1 MIEEIKGKTDW
12 IKISSPTEEDIEFL
26 KEKFNF
32 HPVILH
38 EIASPSS
45 RTKVEN
51 YGEYIYTVYHLPIY
65 NLEKKTS
72 QETEIDFI
80 ATKKCIITT
89 QYKEIESVDELF
101 SELKEKDEKNI
112 LNGEP
117 EKLFYEILQRSLIFS
132 LRQLFHIG
140 DKIKKIGNSIFK
152 GKEKEMIKEISI
164 VKRDILDQR
173 LIAKPQRTILESLII
188 KGESF
193 FEKDSRIYFNDLL
206 GDHNK
211 LWNTLDNFK
220 ETIEALESTNNTLFN
235 SKTNEI
241 MKLLTIM
248 TFFAL
253 PLSLLVNTFSMSNI
267 YTPLTDNPY
276 GFWIVIIAMV
286 FISLGLYT
294 FFKIKKWL

>member
-1 MIEEIKGKTDW
+1 MVEAIKGKTNW
-12 IKISSPTEEDIEFL
+12 IKITSPTKEDIEFL
-26 KEKFNF
+26 RENFDF
-32 HPVILH
+32 HPVILT

-51 YGEYIYTVYHLPIY
+51 YGNYIYTVYHLPIY
-65 NLEKKTS
+65 SLEKKTS
-72 QETEIDFI
+72 EPTEIDFI
-80 ATKKCIITT
+80 ATKKYVITA
-89 QYKEIESVDELF
+89 QYREIESVDELF
-101 SELKEKDEKNI
+101 LELKEKDERNI

-117 EKLFYEILQRSLIFS
+117 ERLIYEILQRSLSFS

-140 DKIKKIGNSIFK
+140 DKIKKIGTSIFK
-152 GKEKEMIKEISI
+152 GTEKEMIKEISV

-173 LIAKPQRTILESLII
+173 LIVKPQKTILESLII

-193 FEKDSRIYFNDLL
+193 FNKDSKIYFNDLL

-211 LWNTLDNFK
+211 LWDTLDNFK

-267 YTPLTDNPY
+267 YTPLTDNPN
-276 GFWIVIIAMV
+276 GFWIIIITMV
-286 FISLGLYT
+286 SISVGLYT